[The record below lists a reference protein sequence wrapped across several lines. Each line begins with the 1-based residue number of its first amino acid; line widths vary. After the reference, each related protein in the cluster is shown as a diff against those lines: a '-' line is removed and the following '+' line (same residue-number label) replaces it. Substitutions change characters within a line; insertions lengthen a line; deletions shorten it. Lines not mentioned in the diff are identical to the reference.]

1 MRFKFLDLFA
11 VFTFSFLPITSLS
24 VIDADYLPV
33 SGLMIFLP
41 GLILV
46 TCYVRKMPKDVLTI
60 LLALLYFVLITVLH
74 DFRVLPT
81 LEFLREFAP
90 IAVGVGSYC
99 FFRFAINRRN
109 FTALVKTL
117 LIVNAIILFYGL
129 IEIASIIGLLPME
142 IKRSFS
148 LFLTGSAVSRLQL
161 VFPEASWAGMYL
173 VFVFPFVLFFQDYLK
188 KTTLVVMGALFLAT
202 FSIYAYIVFAFG
214 SVGYCICLY
223 WRTTRIYKWLLGF
236 VVVAPAVMVFIPF
249 LAQTFEES
257 GLYGYQYTRIAN
269 LFSLASI
276 EALVTLDGSFFI
288 RLMYPIYG
296 AIIGA
301 DSIFGVGFADYGSVF
316 NSMLSDMPY
325 GEAAL
330 SFAEVRG
337 DVLTVTADPRA
348 FFISFLAFG
357 GFPGLLFL
365 AFVMIFSIR
374 GMNKIGDSKMRKF
387 STLLF
392 IYCFFMCFQFGS
404 MAFFYIWFSLAIPH
418 CLRD

>member
-316 NSMLSDMPY
+316 NSMLSECHMVKRRS
-325 GEAAL
+325 AL
-330 SFAEVRG
+330 
-337 DVLTVTADPRA
+337 L
-348 FFISFLAFG
+348 
-357 GFPGLLFL
+357 
-365 AFVMIFSIR
+365 
-374 GMNKIGDSKMRKF
+374 K
-387 STLLF
+387 
-392 IYCFFMCFQFGS
+392 
-404 MAFFYIWFSLAIPH
+404 
-418 CLRD
+418 

>member
-1 MRFKFLDLFA
+1 
-11 VFTFSFLPITSLS
+11 
-24 VIDADYLPV
+24 
-33 SGLMIFLP
+33 
-41 GLILV
+41 
-46 TCYVRKMPKDVLTI
+46 
-60 LLALLYFVLITVLH
+60 
-74 DFRVLPT
+74 
-81 LEFLREFAP
+81 
-90 IAVGVGSYC
+90 
-99 FFRFAINRRN
+99 
-109 FTALVKTL
+109 
-117 LIVNAIILFYGL
+117 
-129 IEIASIIGLLPME
+129 
-142 IKRSFS
+142 
-148 LFLTGSAVSRLQL
+148 
-161 VFPEASWAGMYL
+161 
-173 VFVFPFVLFFQDYLK
+173 
-188 KTTLVVMGALFLAT
+188 
-202 FSIYAYIVFAFG
+202 
-214 SVGYCICLY
+214 
-223 WRTTRIYKWLLGF
+223 
-236 VVVAPAVMVFIPF
+236 MVFIPF

-365 AFVMIFSIR
+365 A
-374 GMNKIGDSKMRKF
+374 
-387 STLLF
+387 L
-392 IYCFFMCFQFGS
+392 
-404 MAFFYIWFSLAIPH
+404 SLIHISEPT
-418 CLRD
+418 RPY